1 MTKPEKLIILEKSGF
16 KIIAE
21 GPLVYKYVPERY
33 EHTYTLFNMRVEDS
47 EGNIVT
53 PILQE
58 IEVGYSFEISA
69 AVCMFQGYA
78 IIDASIY
85 FETHARDKESY
96 RYNRIISGIN
106 VTCSREE
113 LKFHLE
119 ECELSSILD
128 EQIFS
133 NYIYDIKSE
142 IDNKAGIITN
152 KFFAWDGENLI
163 INSSN

>member
-1 MTKPEKLIILEKSGF
+1 MTKPEQLIILEKSGF

-47 EGNIVT
+47 EGKIAT
-53 PILQE
+53 PILEE

-69 AVCMFQGYA
+69 AVCLFQGYA
-78 IIDASIY
+78 IIDDSIY

-96 RYNRIISGIN
+96 KYYRIISGIN
-106 VTCSREE
+106 VTCSREG
-113 LKFHLE
+113 LKLHSE
-119 ECELSSILD
+119 ECELSSIVD
-128 EQIFS
+128 EQMFS

-142 IDNKAGIITN
+142 INNKAGIITN
-152 KFFAWDGENLI
+152 KFFDWDGENLI
-163 INSSN
+163 IKTN